1 VPGAAPGPPELG
13 VPCAC
18 GCPAGTETAV
28 DSDCTR
34 PVDGQACGLL
44 MARRSLSTYD
54 AFTELVRLSQTSNTK
69 LRDVAAALV
78 ADAQPDRSGAR
89 RP

>member
-1 VPGAAPGPPELG
+1 MPPHAIPGLDRERSPECSHPPL
-13 VPCAC
+13 VA
-18 GCPAGTETAV
+18 
-28 DSDCTR
+28 
-34 PVDGQACGLL
+34 QACGLL
-44 MARRSLSTYD
+44 MARRSLSTED
-54 AFTELVRLSQTSNTK
+54 AFTEVVRRSLTSNTR

>member
-1 VPGAAPGPPELG
+1 MPRLVLADVALALGPGAA
-13 VPCAC
+13 A
-18 GCPAGTETAV
+18 PAYP
-28 DSDCTR
+28 R
-34 PVDGQACGLL
+34 PVVGQACGLL
-44 MARRSLSTYD
+44 MARRSLSTDD